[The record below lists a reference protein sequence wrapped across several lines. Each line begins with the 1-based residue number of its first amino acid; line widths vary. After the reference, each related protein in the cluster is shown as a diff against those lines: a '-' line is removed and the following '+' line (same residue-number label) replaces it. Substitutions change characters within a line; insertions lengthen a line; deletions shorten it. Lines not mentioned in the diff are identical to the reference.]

1 MASEKPPASPAS
13 NSTLTE
19 VTNNIPT
26 NTNPGDEK
34 PDEEVEVKHEQP
46 QQKQSKAKTILVF
59 ISVFLSM
66 FLVALDRTIISTAI
80 PQITDEFN
88 SITDVGWYG
97 SAYLLTCCAF
107 QLLLGKVYTLYSIKT
122 VLIGNIL
129 LFEVGSALCGA
140 APNSPSFI
148 VGRAVSGIGAAGIF
162 AGTVVCLVH
171 TVPLHKRPQL
181 QGLFGA
187 LFGLAS
193 IVGPIVG
200 GAFTSH
206 VSWRWCFYINLP
218 LGGVSLVVILFWLH
232 IPEQDT
238 MKHPW
243 AEKLLQLDAVGT
255 LMLVPGVVCLVLA
268 MQWGGQKYEW
278 SNGRIIVLLVLMSV
292 LLAGFAAVQVL
303 LPKTATLPIRIFK
316 QRSVVAGF
324 WQTLCI
330 GSSMYI
336 IVYFLPLWF
345 QTIKGISAV
354 DSGIRIL
361 PFMLSM
367 VLGSIIGGIATTRL
381 GYYTPFAIFGS
392 SVMTVGAGLIS
403 TLQINSGPKQWIGYQ
418 VVYGLGM
425 GLCFQVPNLA
435 AQTVLPK
442 QDVPIGIALMFFGQL
457 LGAAVFVAVGENV
470 LGNQLVKR
478 LSGVE
483 GIDRDLITD
492 GGATTLLNGLDG
504 GVREV
509 VLVAYSEALK
519 KVFQVGLVVTC
530 LAVLGAV
537 ALEWK
542 SILKEKKLQEQR
554 EKEGQKNADDQEA

>member
-1 MASEKPPASPAS
+1 MASEKPPASQTS
-13 NSTLTE
+13 NSTLTDT
-19 VTNNIPT
+19 TNLSANLA
-26 NTNPGDEK
+26 DEK
-34 PDEEVEVKHEQP
+34 LDKVDVKP

-107 QLLLGKVYTLYSIKT
+107 QLLLGKVYTLYSVKA
-122 VLIGNIL
+122 VLLGNIL

-140 APNSPSFI
+140 APNSGSFI
-148 VGRAVSGIGAAGIF
+148 FGRAISGIGAAGIF
-162 AGTVVCLVH
+162 AGTVVCIVH

-218 LGGVSLVVILFWLH
+218 LGGVSLIVIFFWLH

-238 MKHPW
+238 MKHSW
-243 AEKLLQLDAVGT
+243 AEKLLQLDA
-255 LMLVPGVVCLVLA
+255 
-268 MQWGGQKYEW
+268 
-278 SNGRIIVLLVLMSV
+278 
-292 LLAGFAAVQVL
+292 
-303 LPKTATLPIRIFK
+303 
-316 QRSVVAGF
+316 
-324 WQTLCI
+324 
-330 GSSMYI
+330 

-345 QTIKGISAV
+345 QTIKGVSAV

-367 VLGSIIGGIATTRL
+367 VVGSIIGGAVTPRI
-381 GYYTPFAIFGS
+381 GYYTPFAIVGS
-392 SVMTVGAGLIS
+392 CIMSVGGGLLT
-403 TLQINSGPKQWIGYQ
+403 TLQTNSGPGQWIGYQ

-435 AQTVLPK
+435 AQT
-442 QDVPIGIALMFFGQL
+442 
-457 LGAAVFVAVGENV
+457 
-470 LGNQLVKR
+470 
-478 LSGVE
+478 
-483 GIDRDLITD
+483 GIDKTLITE
-492 GGATTLLNGLDG
+492 GGATTLLNGLDEG
-504 GVREV
+504 LRET
-509 VLVAYSEALK
+509 VLVAYNEALRR
-519 KVFQVGLVVTC
+519 VFQVGLVVTC
-530 LAVLGAV
+530 LAVIGA
-537 ALEWK
+537 ATLEWR
-542 SILKEKKLQEQR
+542 SILKPQEGTSVDSQKKLEDPD
-554 EKEGQKNADDQEA
+554 QKA

>member
-1 MASEKPPASPAS
+1 MASQNPQPSQTPT
-13 NSTLTE
+13 STLAD
-19 VTNNIPT
+19 
-26 NTNPGDEK
+26 NTSTTADIADEK
-34 PDEEVEVKHEQP
+34 PKNIEAKP
-46 QQKQSKAKTILVF
+46 QQNQSKAKTILVF
-59 ISVFLSM
+59 VSVFLSM

-107 QLLLGKVYTLYSIKT
+107 QLLLGKVYTLYSVKA
-122 VLIGNIL
+122 VLIANIL
-129 LFEVGSALCGA
+129 LFEIGSALCGA
-140 APNSPSFI
+140 APNSASFI
-148 VGRAVSGIGAAGIF
+148 VGRAISGIGAAGIF
-162 AGTVVCLVH
+162 AGTVVCIVH

-218 LGGVSLVVILFWLH
+218 LGGVSLIVILFWLH

-238 MKHPW
+238 MKIPW
-243 AEKLLQLDAVGT
+243 EKKLLQLDAIGT
-255 LMLVPGVVCLVLA
+255 TMLVPGVVCLVLA
-268 MQWGGQKYEW
+268 MQWGGQKYDW
-278 SNGRIIVLLVLMSV
+278 NNGRIVALLVLMSV
-292 LLAGFAAVQVL
+292 LLVGFAAVQIL
-303 LPKTATLPIRIFK
+303 LPKTATLPTRIFK
-316 QRSVVAGF
+316 QRSVVSGF

-336 IVYFLPLWF
+336 FVYFLPLWF

-367 VLGSIIGGIATTRL
+367 VLGSIVSGAVTTRI
-381 GYYTPFAIFGS
+381 GYYNPFAIVGS
-392 SVMTVGAGLIS
+392 CIMAVGGGLLT
-403 TLQINSGPKQWIGYQ
+403 TLQLDSGPGQWIGYQ

-442 QDVPIGIALMFFGQL
+442 EDVPIGIALMFFGQL
-457 LGAAVFVAVGENV
+457 LGAAIFVAVGENV
-470 LGNQLVKR
+470 LGNQLVN
-478 LSGVE
+478 LLAGVG
-483 GIDRDLITD
+483 GIDKTSITE
-492 GGATTLLNGLDG
+492 GGATTLLNELDAGLRDT
-504 GVREV
+504 
-509 VLVAYSEALK
+509 VLVAYNEALRR
-519 KVFQVGLVVTC
+519 VFQVGLVVTC
-530 LAVLGAV
+530 LAVIGA
-537 ALEWK
+537 ATLEWK
-542 SILKEKKLQEQR
+542 SILKQQGDKGTS
-554 EKEGQKNADDQEA
+554 KEVENQKE

>member
-1 MASEKPPASPAS
+1 MASSKPPASQVS
-13 NSTLTE
+13 DSTLMDTA
-19 VTNNIPT
+19 
-26 NTNPGDEK
+26 NTTTHIADEK
-34 PDEEVEVKHEQP
+34 LEIPDHEDKP
-46 QQKQSKAKTILVF
+46 QEKESKAKIILVF

-107 QLLLGKVYTLYSIKT
+107 QLLLGKVYTLYPIKF

-129 LFEVGSALCGA
+129 LFEIGSALCGA
-140 APNSPSFI
+140 APNSSSFI
-148 VGRAVSGIGAAGIF
+148 VGRAISGIGAAGIF
-162 AGTVVCLVH
+162 AGTVVCIVH
-171 TVPLHKRPQL
+171 IVPLHKRPQF
-181 QGLFGA
+181 QGLFGG

-218 LGGVSLVVILFWLH
+218 LGGVSLLVIFFWLH
-232 IPEQDT
+232 IPEQET

-243 AEKLLQLDAVGT
+243 AEKLLQLDVVGT
-255 LMLVPGVVCLVLA
+255 MMLVPGVVCLVLA
-268 MQWGGQKYEW
+268 MQWGGQKYDW
-278 SNGRIIVLLVLMSV
+278 NNGRIIVLLVLMSV

-303 LPKTATLPIRIFK
+303 IPRTATLPVRIFK
-316 QRSVVAGF
+316 QRSVVSGF

-330 GSSMYI
+330 GSSMYVYI
-336 IVYFLPLWF
+336 YFLPLWF
-345 QTIKGISAV
+345 QTIKGVSAV

-367 VLGSIIGGIATTRL
+367 VVGSMLGGAVTTRV
-381 GYYTPFAIFGS
+381 GYYTPFAIVGS
-392 SVMTVGAGLIS
+392 CIMSVGGGLLT
-403 TLQINSGPKQWIGYQ
+403 TLQIDSGPSQWIGYQ

-457 LGAAVFVAVGENV
+457 LGAAIFVAVGENV
-470 LGNQLVKR
+470 LGNQLVNR
-478 LSGVE
+478 LSGVQ
-483 GIDRDLITD
+483 GIDRTLITE
-492 GGATTLLNGLDG
+492 GGATTLLSGLD
-504 GVREV
+504 VELREI
-509 VLVAYSEALK
+509 VLVAYSEALR
-519 KVFQVGLVVTC
+519 KVFQVGLIVTC
-530 LAVLGAV
+530 LAVIGA
-537 ALEWK
+537 ATLEWR
-542 SILKEKKLQEQR
+542 SILKEQAQR
-554 EKEGQKNADDQEA
+554 DKEAPKEAEDQKA

>member
-1 MASEKPPASPAS
+1 MASQKPPTSQTPDSSFVDAANALESHA
-13 NSTLTE
+13 
-19 VTNNIPT
+19 
-26 NTNPGDEK
+26 DEK
-34 PDEEVEVKHEQP
+34 TDKAETEP
-46 QQKQSKAKTILVF
+46 QEKQSKAKTILVF
-59 ISVFLSM
+59 VSVFLSM
-66 FLVALDRTIISTAI
+66 FLAI

-107 QLLLGKVYTLYSIKT
+107 QLLLGKVYTLYSIKA

-129 LFEVGSALCGA
+129 LFEVGSAICGA
-140 APNSPSFI
+140 APNSESFI
-148 VGRAVSGIGAAGIF
+148 VGRAISGIGAAGIF
-162 AGTVVCLVH
+162 AGTVVCIVH
-171 TVPLHKRPQL
+171 TVPLHKRPQV

-218 LGGVSLVVILFWLH
+218 LGGVSLLVILFWLH

-238 MKHPW
+238 MKQSW
-243 AEKLLQLDAVGT
+243 AEKLLQLDAIGT

-278 SNGRIIVLLVLMSV
+278 SNGRIVALLVLMSV
-292 LLAGFAAVQVL
+292 LLIGFATVQVL

-316 QRSVVAGF
+316 QRSVVSGF

-336 IVYFLPLWF
+336 FVYFLPLWF
-345 QTIKGISAV
+345 QTIKGVSAV

-367 VLGSIIGGIATTRL
+367 VVGSILGGATTPRI
-381 GYYTPFAIFGS
+381 GYYTPFAIVGS
-392 SVMTVGAGLIS
+392 CIMAVGAGLLT
-403 TLQINSGPKQWIGYQ
+403 TLQIDSGPSQWIGYQ

-457 LGAAVFVAVGENV
+457 LGAAIFVAVGENV
-470 LGNQLVKR
+470 LGNQLVSR
-478 LSGVE
+478 LSGVQ
-483 GIDRDLITD
+483 GIDRTLITE
-492 GGATTLLNGLDG
+492 GGATTLLNGLDTEL
-504 GVREV
+504 REV
-509 VLVAYSEALK
+509 VLAAYSEALRR
-519 KVFQVGLVVTC
+519 VFQVGLAVTC
-530 LAVLGAV
+530 LAVIGA
-537 ALEWK
+537 ATLEWK
-542 SILKEKKLQEQR
+542 SILKPQGDNDANGQMKKSEDL
-554 EKEGQKNADDQEA
+554 NQEA

>member
-1 MASEKPPASPAS
+1 MASEKPQASQTS
-13 NSTLTE
+13 NSTLMD
-19 VTNNIPT
+19 T
-26 NTNPGDEK
+26 NTTVNAADEK
-34 PDEEVEVKHEQP
+34 PEAADHEANLQEKH
-46 QQKQSKAKTILVF
+46 SKAKLILVF

-80 PQITDEFN
+80 PKITDEFN

-107 QLLLGKVYTLYSIKT
+107 QLLLGKVYTLYSIKL

-140 APNSPSFI
+140 APNSASFI
-148 VGRAVSGIGAAGIF
+148 VGRAISGIGAAGIF
-162 AGTVVCLVH
+162 AGTVVCIVH
-171 TVPLHKRPQL
+171 TVPLHKRPQY

-193 IVGPIVG
+193 IVGPIIG

-218 LGGVSLVVILFWLH
+218 LGGVSLLVIFFYLH
-232 IPEQDT
+232 VPEQET

-243 AEKLLQLDAVGT
+243 AEKLLQLDAIGT
-255 LMLVPGVVCLVLA
+255 ILLVPGVVCLVLA
-268 MQWGGQKYEW
+268 MQWGGQKYDW
-278 SNGRIIVLLVLMSV
+278 SNGRIIALLVLMSV

-303 LPKTATLPIRIFK
+303 IPKTATLPIRIFK
-316 QRSVVAGF
+316 QRSVVSGF

-336 IVYFLPLWF
+336 YIYFLPLWF
-345 QTIKGISAV
+345 QTIKGVSAV

-367 VLGSIIGGIATTRL
+367 VLGSILSGAVTTRI
-381 GYYTPFAIFGS
+381 GYYTPFAIIGS
-392 SVMTVGAGLIS
+392 SIMSVGGGLLT
-403 TLQINSGPKQWIGYQ
+403 TLQIDSGPSKWIGYQ

-457 LGAAVFVAVGENV
+457 LGAAIFVAVGENV
-470 LGNQLVKR
+470 LGNQLVNR
-478 LSGVE
+478 LAGVK
-483 GIDRDLITD
+483 GIDKTLITE
-492 GGATTLLNGLDG
+492 GGATTLLTGLD
-504 GVREV
+504 VELREV
-509 VLVAYSEALK
+509 VLVAYSEALRR
-519 KVFQVGLVVTC
+519 VFQVGLAVTC
-530 LAVLGAV
+530 LAVIGA
-537 ALEWK
+537 ATLEWRN
-542 SILKEKKLQEQR
+542 ILEEKQKLQGD
-554 EKEGQKNADDQEA
+554 KESQKEVGDQKA